1 MLQFIQDFFKMPYH
15 IKRKVM
21 DRFYNVLMY
30 GTLLIM
36 LFPIFWMFFNSFMN
50 NNDIVQ
56 GKITFQRAANNVL
69 LTEKIGN
76 RLLVCTRDGSVNY
89 LDADT
94 GKLLARRTFRTSNTN
109 FAVDEKY
116 IWLSSA
122 DKGLI
127 RIDKN
132 NLSSK
137 RVKARWGNTSLDFNK
152 ISKTLL
158 TVDPENSRLW
168 LTLGYL
174 NYDLILEYDT
184 ETLKLLTAYNLL
196 DDLTDFF
203 DKFSIGNIFYNDDKL
218 YVATNLGVAVINA
231 NFMQLEDVIKHPDF
245 ENSDIRYLDYAAD
258 TQTLYMNSFS
268 QVYAYRDGVLQDI
281 YSTISPE
288 AFEQIGY
295 MTVGSKFIVLGTGN
309 GFLLIDKD
317 GQKLKDINIPLFDD
331 VNKKGK
337 LINAGHYVHAD
348 VTFADIINDKTIF
361 VSTSYGRCAAYNIET
376 DGVTKTYL
384 VDKPAFYNVFWRNY
398 VDLFHNIDFGLF
410 VRNSFII
417 CSLTALFSMI
427 LATITAYA
435 LVRFDFPG
443 NKFLSTTILSTQM
456 IPGTM
461 MLIPIY
467 IMFIKVTE
475 FTGIPLKGTFGGM
488 VFIYAGFFLPF
499 SVWIL
504 RGFFASIPVALEEA
518 ATLDGCTPFQI
529 FYKIALP
536 LSMPGI
542 VATGIYIFLTAWDE
556 LVFAWVLTG
565 PHTMTIPVGIRLFV
579 GNFQNRYDLLMAAST
594 VATVPVMIMFILLQ
608 KQIVSGLTSG
618 AVKD

>member
-1 MLQFIQDFFKMPYH
+1 MLGFIRDFLKMPYH
-15 IKRKVM
+15 IKKKVM

-30 GTLLIM
+30 GTLAVM

-56 GKITFQRAANNVL
+56 GKIFFQRAANNVL
-69 LTEKIGN
+69 LTERIGN

-89 LDADT
+89 LDAET
-94 GKLLARRTFRTSNTN
+94 GKLLARKSFRTSNTN
-109 FAVDEKY
+109 FAVDGRY

-127 RIDKN
+127 RIAKN
-132 NLSSK
+132 NFSAK
-137 RVKARWGNTSLDFNK
+137 RVKARWGGRKLDFNK

-158 TVDPENSRLW
+158 AVDPENSRLW

-184 ETLKLLTAYNLL
+184 NTLKLSSVYNLL
-196 DDLTDFF
+196 DELTDFY
-203 DKFSIGNIFYNDDKL
+203 DKFSIGNIFYNGGRL
-218 YVATNLGVAVINA
+218 YAATNLGVAVIDA
-231 NFMQLEDVIKHPDF
+231 DKLQLVDIIRHPDF
-245 ENSDIRYLDYAAD
+245 ENSDIRYMDYDEASGS
-258 TQTLYMNSFS
+258 LFMNSFS
-268 QVYAYRDGVLQDI
+268 KVYAYRDGELRDI
-281 YSTISPE
+281 YNTVSEES
-288 AFEQIGY
+288 FEQIGY
-295 MTVGSKFIVLGTGN
+295 MTAGPEFIVLGTGS
-309 GFLLIDKD
+309 GFLLIDKN
-317 GQKLKDINIPLFDD
+317 GSLLKSVDIPLFDD

-337 LINAGHYVHAD
+337 LINPGRYVNAD
-348 VTFADIINDKTIF
+348 VSFADIQGQKIY
-361 VSTSYGRCAAYNIET
+361 VATSYGRAAVYNAKT
-376 DGVTKTYL
+376 GAVDSTYL
-384 VDKPAFYNVFWRNY
+384 VDRPAFYTLFWRNY
-398 VDLFHNIDFGLF
+398 IDLFYNIDFGLF

-417 CSLTALFSMI
+417 CGLTAFFSMI

-443 NKFLSTTILSTQM
+443 SKFLSTTILSTQM

-461 MLIPIY
+461 MLIPVY
-467 IMFIKVTE
+467 IMFIKITE
-475 FTGIPLKGTFGGM
+475 LTGLPLKGTFGGM
-488 VFIYAGFFLPF
+488 IFIYSAFFLPF
-499 SVWIL
+499 SIWIL
-504 RGFFASIPVALEEA
+504 RGFFASVPVALEEA

-542 VATGIYIFLTAWDE
+542 VATGIYVFLTAWDE

-594 VATVPVMIMFILLQ
+594 VATVPVMILFILLQ

>member
-1 MLQFIQDFFKMPYH
+1 MDFIRDFLSMPYH
-15 IKRKVM
+15 IKKKVM

-30 GTLLIM
+30 ATLLIM

-56 GKITFQRAANNVL
+56 GKIFFQRAANNVL
-69 LTEKIGN
+69 LTEKIGSK
-76 RLLVCTRDGSVNY
+76 LLVCTRDGSVNY

-94 GKLLARRTFRTSNTN
+94 GKLLARRTFKTSNTN
-109 FAVDEKY
+109 FAVDEHY

-132 NLSSK
+132 NFSSK
-137 RVKARWGNTSLDFNK
+137 RVKAKWSGRKLDFNK

-158 TVDPENSRLW
+158 TLDPENSRLW

-184 ETLKLLTAYNLL
+184 ETMRLTNTYNLL
-196 DDLTDFF
+196 DELTDFY
-203 DKFSIGNIFYNDDKL
+203 DKFSIGNIFYNDGRL
-218 YVATNLGVAVINA
+218 YVATNLGVAVVNTA
-231 NFMQLEDVIKHPDF
+231 ALALERVIQHPDF
-245 ENSDIRYLDYAAD
+245 ENSDIRYLGYDQASA
-258 TQTLYMNSFS
+258 TLFMNSFS
-268 QVYAYRDGVLQDI
+268 KVYAYRNGVLRDI
-281 YSTISPE
+281 YTTVSE
-288 AFEQIGY
+288 DNFEQIGY
-295 MTVGSKFIVLGTGN
+295 MTVGPEFIVLGTGN
-309 GFLLIDKD
+309 GFSLISHS
-317 GQKLKDINIPLFDD
+317 GQLIRDVEIPLFDD

-337 LINAGHYVHAD
+337 LINPGQYVHAD
-348 VTFADIINDKTIF
+348 VTFADIVGQKIY
-361 VSTSYGRCAAYNIET
+361 VATSYGRSALYN
-376 DGVTKTYL
+376 VKTGFVEKTFL
-384 VDKPAFYNVFWRNY
+384 VDRPAFYTIFWRNY
-398 VDLFHNIDFGLF
+398 IDLFYNIDFGLF

-417 CSLTALFSMI
+417 CGLTAFFSMV

-443 NKFLSTTILSTQM
+443 SRFLSTAVLSTQM
-456 IPGTM
+456 IPGVM
-461 MLIPIY
+461 MLIPVY
-467 IMFIKVTE
+467 IMFIKITE
-475 FTGIPLKGTFGGM
+475 VTGIPLKGTFAGM
-488 VFIYAGFFLPF
+488 IFIYAAFFLPF
-499 SVWIL
+499 SIWIL

-542 VATGIYIFLTAWDE
+542 VATGIYDFLTAWDE